1 MKQNVG
7 APRAKNAKSAG
18 KASDAA
24 SGAKGAAL
32 PSQRRSTSAQQKLV
46 HRRRPQQRSSTI
58 AAPARTALQPSAQK
72 ALKATKSSLPRA
84 RVREMSA
91 VKKRPQPLA
100 RTTSKQSR
108 ATTRHSVS
116 DPVVFDASVSDG
128 QHWAS
133 HGRGNKAE
141 AVGPAAAT
149 DGRRRRH
156 TLFCVRCD
164 VQRHWQDYLALSA
177 TGSRA
182 AWLGRGVG
190 RTTGLWGLG
199 CVPCSKF
206 LASGKKLPA
215 KLGRAKGV
223 LSKFAKFEVRPTSSF
238 HARFLIER
246 HSAMFAHRMVTGTC
260 LLPPERSRRRVD
272 SPPRLHRPAQPDAQI
287 PPQPLACL
295 LGESAAGAA
304 DAVPAADAALLKGN
318 VPSPEEWE
326 NAWSLLSEDT
336 SCIGASRILA
346 KQAASGAT
354 PEWSVDR
361 QRKRLRRQLC
371 VMAEVLRRKIR
382 QELRLATCITLALD
396 ESRYRK
402 IVRYRADVPDA
413 SHVAAEAAGSH
424 RLGSRWRHVGA
435 CGFSTSGVLGIL
447 DCSKKHPSDFE
458 DDHAVTAVKMLDSFL
473 TRFCTPLGRSS
484 DRRNGTQPL
493 ACDEELKTHLLNTV
507 TCLSADGAAKERR
520 AVFLAA
526 RELFPN
532 VLIVIRD
539 SAHAIRIAMKAL
551 HCDEVFASV
560 WKELFDQRHALVPDL
575 MNSQKWQN
583 LLAAIQEDTRRVILS
598 RPGLADYPQLLAGVQ
613 ANVAFAKQRFDS
625 TAGPVAKVALMLLPI
640 ATLLAHIAS
649 DQRHDPPQR
658 DRATALLQKLD
669 SRFCTATGVSADWG
683 IVCTWFLRRFDVAC
697 HDIAKSR
704 SEIDCMIETL
714 DATFAEGRVFQELL
728 NCAHP
733 AVVGGCGGG
742 GGGGGGSGASAA
754 AAEPLPPRRSPW
766 RGRRDRLRHWEG
778 HAEPAQKVCVS
789 RWRQACAFV
798 GGAAGKSQGGAHPPV
813 AERGRPDKGTPPRG
827 LSTGR
832 RALGLGDVRSAPR
845 V

>member
-1 MKQNVG
+1 MVLAKLKAPPPLRFGLSWVPPKKPDVSVKQNVG

-116 DPVVFDASVSDG
+116 DPGAFDASVSDG

-133 HGRGNKAE
+133 HGRGNKAS

-190 RTTGLWGLG
+190 RATGLWGLG

-215 KLGRAKGV
+215 KLGRTKGV

-246 HSAMFAHRMVTGTC
+246 HRAGFAHRLVTGAC

-272 SPPRLHRPAQPDAQI
+272 SPPRHHRPAQPDAQI

-304 DAVPAADAALLKGN
+304 DAAVPAADAALLKGS
-318 VPSPEEWE
+318 VPSPAEWE
-326 NAWSLLSEDT
+326 NAWAVLSENA
-336 SCIGASRILA
+336 SFRKASRILA
-346 KQAASGAT
+346 KRAASGAT
-354 PEWSVDR
+354 PLSSAGR
-361 QRKRLRRQLC
+361 QRKRLRR
-371 VMAEVLRRKIR
+371 
-382 QELRLATCITLALD
+382 
-396 ESRYRK
+396 
-402 IVRYRADVPDA
+402 
-413 SHVAAEAAGSH
+413 
-424 RLGSRWRHVGA
+424 
-435 CGFSTSGVLGIL
+435 
-447 DCSKKHPSDFE
+447 
-458 DDHAVTAVKMLDSFL
+458 
-473 TRFCTPLGRSS
+473 
-484 DRRNGTQPL
+484 
-493 ACDEELKTHLLNTV
+493 
-507 TCLSADGAAKERR
+507 
-520 AVFLAA
+520 
-526 RELFPN
+526 
-532 VLIVIRD
+532 
-539 SAHAIRIAMKAL
+539 
-551 HCDEVFASV
+551 
-560 WKELFDQRHALVPDL
+560 
-575 MNSQKWQN
+575 
-583 LLAAIQEDTRRVILS
+583 
-598 RPGLADYPQLLAGVQ
+598 
-613 ANVAFAKQRFDS
+613 
-625 TAGPVAKVALMLLPI
+625 
-640 ATLLAHIAS
+640 
-649 DQRHDPPQR
+649 
-658 DRATALLQKLD
+658 
-669 SRFCTATGVSADWG
+669 
-683 IVCTWFLRRFDVAC
+683 
-697 HDIAKSR
+697 
-704 SEIDCMIETL
+704 
-714 DATFAEGRVFQELL
+714 
-728 NCAHP
+728 
-733 AVVGGCGGG
+733 
-742 GGGGGGSGASAA
+742 
-754 AAEPLPPRRSPW
+754 
-766 RGRRDRLRHWEG
+766 
-778 HAEPAQKVCVS
+778 
-789 RWRQACAFV
+789 
-798 GGAAGKSQGGAHPPV
+798 
-813 AERGRPDKGTPPRG
+813 
-827 LSTGR
+827 
-832 RALGLGDVRSAPR
+832 
-845 V
+845 